1 MCSQEDSPASHSVLQ
16 GRERERKI
24 TATSGV
30 KCYEQYG
37 KFSPLGLL
45 AKTLMESSQWYSLAR
60 RLRWGVRT
68 IYSKRI
74 TYTEKSSNS
83 QLTPSVKTLKVQ
95 DIPSSRLLFQLVP
108 SEHPTEEIGCGLLR
122 DLMPTPIA
130 GDAQGG
136 ATKLTKGKRL
146 RNGKVYSATLKD
158 LVASNM
164 LPTVQTQGL
173 KICNKEGKTE
183 FLNLFFTANTNSNRQ
198 RDRKDKQIF
207 EQRCNRT
214 SNIGKGCKD
223 ATSSNTQCFGGH
235 KVDNKIQCEQSNGER
250 TDGKG
255 MFRTSFNTNGKGW
268 NALRYD
274 DGYSEATQQ
283 AESQFGRADCPQSW
297 WRDFPTQ
304 SPVCNRDD
312 GLPFRVAD
320 LTISFAKWRN
330 KSIEALGNAWVPQV
344 AFEIFK
350 AINEIQK
357 KSV

>member
-1 MCSQEDSPASHSVLQ
+1 MKTLRKQISKNGEVKSIFLQEDSPASHSVLQ

-83 QLTPSVKTLKVQ
+83 QLMPSVKTLKVQ

-136 ATKLTKGKRL
+136 AAKLTKGKRL

-164 LPTVQTQGL
+164 LPTPQTQGL
-173 KICNKEGKTE
+173 KVCDEKGKTVFMNLDLLPTVTAQASRGNCSNNRHKSNLTDKIAE
-183 FLNLFFTANTNSNRQ
+183 LTSPTSDASQLNPLFVTEMMGYPLEWLTLPFLSQ
-198 RDRKDKQIF
+198 
-207 EQRCNRT
+207 
-214 SNIGKGCKD
+214 
-223 ATSSNTQCFGGH
+223 
-235 KVDNKIQCEQSNGER
+235 NGE
-250 TDGKG
+250 
-255 MFRTSFNTNGKGW
+255 
-268 NALRYD
+268 
-274 DGYSEATQQ
+274 
-283 AESQFGRADCPQSW
+283 
-297 WRDFPTQ
+297 
-304 SPVCNRDD
+304 V
-312 GLPFRVAD
+312 
-320 LTISFAKWRN
+320 
-330 KSIEALGNAWVPQV
+330 
-344 AFEIFK
+344 K
-350 AINEIQK
+350 ASK
-357 KSV
+357 R